1 MGMSGIGRVTYG
13 RSVEVH
19 AGRAWPTTCWQ
30 ADQRKFVHLR
40 ETVCEAGHGHIC
52 TQPLQRGDRTFDGA
66 RQLSRHEADRRHSA
80 EFLAPM
86 SKIRDEI
93 KQVYDSSG
101 ASEQMAA
108 AKAATIDE
116 LRTRYRQ
123 MRDTLGRIPRIRRL
137 VSMPRSTT
145 RSSPRLPSKVI
156 RFRRFSA
163 CSTCVPAA
171 PPPSDRRQRSVAVA
185 SGPNLRRPPLWRGPA
200 VSAPGL
206 DQASSDRVEPALPV
220 RKPAQGG
227 RLRQPAPQPVM

>member
-1 MGMSGIGRVTYG
+1 
-13 RSVEVH
+13 
-19 AGRAWPTTCWQ
+19 
-30 ADQRKFVHLR
+30 LR

-101 ASEQMAA
+101 TSEQMAA

-123 MRDTLGRIPRIRRL
+123 MRDKRWAGCRGYDAWFRCPNQQREARRD
-137 VSMPRSTT
+137 
-145 RSSPRLPSKVI
+145 
-156 RFRRFSA
+156 
-163 CSTCVPAA
+163 CC
-171 PPPSDRRQRSVAVA
+171 
-185 SGPNLRRPPLWRGPA
+185 LR
-200 VSAPGL
+200 
-206 DQASSDRVEPALPV
+206 
-220 RKPAQGG
+220 
-227 RLRQPAPQPVM
+227 